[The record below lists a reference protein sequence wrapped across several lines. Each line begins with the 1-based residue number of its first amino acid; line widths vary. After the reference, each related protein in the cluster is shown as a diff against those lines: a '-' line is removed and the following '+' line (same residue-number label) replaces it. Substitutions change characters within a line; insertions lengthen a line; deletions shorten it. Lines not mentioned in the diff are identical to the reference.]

1 MWYYAPMADEP
12 VKISRA
18 KFTKIYGLIY
28 KKSDYG
34 VRFEDAHCIN
44 DPYNEDLY
52 GKLVPIVKGSASEM
66 IDESNISAAEI

>member
-1 MWYYAPMADEP
+1 MWYYAPMAEEP

-18 KFTKIYGLIY
+18 KFTKIYDIVY

-34 VRFEDAHCIN
+34 VRFEDAHCVN

-52 GKLVPIVKGSASEM
+52 GKIIPIIRATADEM
-66 IDESNISAAEI
+66 WEESNIAAAEI